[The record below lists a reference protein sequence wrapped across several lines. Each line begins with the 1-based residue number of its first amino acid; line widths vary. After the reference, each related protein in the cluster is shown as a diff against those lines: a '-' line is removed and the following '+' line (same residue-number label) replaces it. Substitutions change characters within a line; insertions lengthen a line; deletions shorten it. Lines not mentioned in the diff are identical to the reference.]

1 MNESAKVWLDG
12 SVVDAADARISVF
25 DHGLLYGD
33 GIFEGMR
40 VYSGRVF
47 RRADHLRRL
56 AVSAK
61 AVGLAFP
68 DGVDLDAVID
78 DTVAAFGEDDA
89 YIRLLVTRGEG
100 PLSVDPTKC
109 PRSRVICIV
118 GEVSLYPPE
127 KLAAGIDMVTVSLR
141 RPRADVL
148 EPRVKSLN
156 YLNNALAI
164 LEARRA
170 GADEALL
177 LNEDGAVAEASGANV
192 FTVRDG
198 AVATPLVTDGALEG
212 VTRRTL
218 LEICARDGIPAVERR
233 MTRIDLLAADEV
245 FLAGTG
251 ARMIPVR
258 TLDGA
263 PIGAPSASAG
273 SGATSDPPR
282 SVPDRP
288 IYARLDAAYEER
300 VRAVGAVSC

>member
-1 MNESAKVWLDG
+1 MIPGAKVWIDG
-12 SVVDAADARISVF
+12 AVVDGALARVSVF

-47 RRADHLRRL
+47 RRSDHLRRL

-61 AVGLAFP
+61 AIGLVFP
-68 DGVDLDAVID
+68 DDVDLEAVID
-78 DTVAAFGEDDA
+78 DTVAAFGKDDA

-109 PRSRVICIV
+109 TRSRVICII
-118 GEVSLYPPE
+118 GEVSLYPAE
-127 KLAAGIDMVTVSLR
+127 KLEAGVDVVTVSLR
-141 RPRADVL
+141 RPRPDVL

-177 LNEDGAVAEASGANV
+177 LNEDGCVAEASGANV

-198 AVATPLVTDGALEG
+198 VVATPPTTDGALEG

-218 LEICARDGIPAVERR
+218 LEVCARDGFPAEERR

-245 FLAGTG
+245 FLVGTG
-251 ARMIPVR
+251 ARMVPVR

-263 PIGAPSASAG
+263 LIGTPRAVAPATG
-273 SGATSDPPR
+273 SPEAPH
-282 SVPDRP
+282 RP
-288 IYARLDAAYEER
+288 IYARLSAAYEAC
-300 VRAVGAVSC
+300 VRAHDGESC